1 MSKQLFKP
9 VDQYEGEASVGE
21 SAFRF
26 LRRGGRK
33 KAVRIRNHLETWFES
48 VPSEKKYGIERRLKS
63 KDFDTFMSVSF
74 ELQVHNILKQIG
86 CRVVIEPDI
95 LNCDKKVDFHAFCE
109 DEDFYIEATVC
120 GLSKEKLNYRD
131 NEHQAVEKLRRELKN
146 QNLLHSDLCLEAN
159 GDLKICVGS
168 DFVESFRD
176 LLSRFTPEEVREFYP
191 HLRTWWHESYSL
203 GFGSR
208 RPVAKFRKSNWVVK
222 GWLEPPAASNGI
234 GQVVGP
240 SRNIE
245 FDLSEQ
251 LRRSLKRKAKHWKK
265 LNIGDAIF
273 LIAINACDLGC
284 PEYDVR
290 KALFGYTEPIEGTE
304 VFSDYLSD
312 VNGVIV
318 FKNAT
323 LGREF
328 SAPVRLYR
336 NGEKIIP
343 KCLDFL
349 LQEQSLGE
357 LHGSDKLGESFLEF
371 R

>member
-1 MSKQLFKP
+1 MSKPLFKP
-9 VDQYEGEASVGE
+9 IDQYEGPAITRE
-21 SAFRF
+21 STFRF
-26 LRRGGRK
+26 LQRGGRK
-33 KAVRIRNHLETWFES
+33 EAVDIRNYLETCFES
-48 VPSEKKYGIERRLKS
+48 IPCERRYGIERRLKS
-63 KDFDTFMSVSF
+63 KDFVTFMSAKF
-74 ELQVHNILKQIG
+74 ELQVLNMLKRVG
-86 CRVVIEPDI
+86 CEVAIEPDI
-95 LNCDKKVDFHAFCE
+95 LNSSKKVDFYAICK

-120 GLSKEKLNYRD
+120 GLSKEKMNFMA
-131 NEHQAVEKLRRELKN
+131 NEHQAVEKLRKELSRE
-146 QNLLHSDLCLEAN
+146 NLLHSDLCLKTD
-159 GDLKICVGS
+159 GDLKFCVGN
-168 DFVESFRD
+168 DFIKLFSD

-191 HLRTWWHESYSL
+191 HLRIWWGESYSF

-208 RPVAKFRKSNWVVK
+208 RPVAKFEKNNWIVK

-240 SRNIE
+240 FRDTES
-245 FDLSEQ
+245 DLSEQ

-265 LNIGDAIF
+265 LNTGDAIF

-284 PEYDVR
+284 PEYDIR
-290 KALFGYTEPIEGTE
+290 KALFGYSEPIEGTE
-304 VFSDYLSD
+304 MFSDYLSD
-312 VNGVIV
+312 VNGVIL

-343 KCLDFL
+343 KCFNSL
-349 LQEQSLGE
+349 LQERPLE
-357 LHGSDKLGESFLEF
+357 KLHGISAC